1 MHHLLLTAQPT
12 SCRNMGKSYVYPAA
26 TPKEPAGLAV
36 AECHESQSEAG
47 TCSLQTS
54 ASHLMVAATLWQDSY
69 VQRREK
75 LRRQGL
81 TSLKPF
87 IFVSEKWFRTW
98 SQKWKQPFKPTAW
111 SLHMSPI
118 LQCDYISMWALACG
132 RLNAT
137 IIG

>member
-1 MHHLLLTAQPT
+1 
-12 SCRNMGKSYVYPAA
+12 MGKSYVYPAA
-26 TPKEPAGLAV
+26 TPKEPADLAV

-111 SLHMSPI
+111 PLHMSPI